1 MKTRYKYSKVPFR
14 SNIIGNYIVYPENT
28 DLNDLLLRWSLGEPM
43 GSEMKVGNYLT
54 GIPVRPTSDLT
65 DIDKSKRLVAHL
77 QKQHDDVNDELTKLE
92 QQAQIDPSQSSSSD

>member
-1 MKTRYKYSKVPFR
+1 MKTRYKYSNVPFR
-14 SNIIGNYIVYPENT
+14 SNIVGNYIVYPENT

-65 DIDKSKRLVAHL
+65 DIDRSKRLVTHL
-77 QKQHDDVNDELTKLE
+77 HKQHEDINNELSQLE
-92 QQAQIDPSQSSSSD
+92 QQAQIEPSQKPSSD

>member
-1 MKTRYKYSKVPFR
+1 MKTRYKYSNVPFR

-43 GSEMKVGNYLT
+43 GAEMRVGNYLT

-65 DIDKSKRLVAHL
+65 DIDKSKRLLTHL
-77 QKQHDDVNDELTKLE
+77 QKQHDDINDQLNQLE
-92 QQAQIDPSQSSSSD
+92 QQAHEESPKPSSD

>member
-1 MKTRYKYSKVPFR
+1 MKTRYKYSAVPFR

-43 GSEMKVGNYLT
+43 GAEMHVGNYLT

-65 DIDKSKRLVAHL
+65 DIDKSKRLVSHL
-77 QKQHDDVNDELTKLE
+77 QQQHDDINEELTKL
-92 QQAQIDPSQSSSSD
+92 QTQSQIETSQKPSSD